1 MLRLSISFAIRLF
14 PTNIVS
20 RRPIKEVIERLK
32 SQATT
37 ATCLIENDD
46 KRGIERMRMSAMINI
61 PKSVL
66 SLIPPLRVMYD
77 SKRTFFIKD

>member
-20 RRPIKEVIERLK
+20 RRPIKEAIDRLK

-37 ATCLIENDD
+37 ATCLIENEDNNGMESI
-46 KRGIERMRMSAMINI
+46 RARARINI

-66 SLIPPLRVMYD
+66 SLIPPLSV
-77 SKRTFFIKD
+77 I

>member
-20 RRPIKEVIERLK
+20 RRPIKEVIDRLK

-66 SLIPPLRVMYD
+66 SLIPPLSV
-77 SKRTFFIKD
+77 I